1 MPVGAKPSPL
11 HTSPARDLRRM
22 PPPPVVQADEDLHD
36 WFYEKVGSK
45 AQSNSQAERVRR
57 SLADIDAEL
66 GRSSTAIAS
75 GGEVPT
81 LLQARQLDSPSAAY
95 LTTGA

>member
-1 MPVGAKPSPL
+1 
-11 HTSPARDLRRM
+11 M

>member
-1 MPVGAKPSPL
+1 
-11 HTSPARDLRRM
+11 M

-36 WFYEKVGSK
+36 CFYEKVGSK
-45 AQSNSQAERVRR
+45 AQSDSQAERVRR
-57 SLADIDAEL
+57 TLADIDAEL
-66 GRSSTAIAS
+66 GRLSTAIAS
-75 GGEVPT
+75 GGELST